1 MALSTLQRIRIVFR
15 KGAEIKYISHLDL
28 MRAWERALRRAGVN
42 LAHSRGFNP
51 RPKLVFASA
60 LPVGFTGRAE
70 MVDIAL
76 ERRMDLRDFAS
87 RLKAQLPSG
96 LQLVS
101 VTEVSS
107 ALPSL
112 PSQVVAAE
120 YEVLIETRDPPDATQ
135 LRLDRLLAAESIP
148 RRRERPDGSRV
159 YDLRP
164 LIKELWIVGRRAEM
178 WVIGMRLK
186 AGGQGTGRPDEVM
199 AALGMAEAGR
209 GIERVRLLFSP
220 A

>member
-1 MALSTLQRIRIVFR
+1 MDVIGAFGRDNTVGLLRVVDRIRRWAGSLV
-15 KGAEIKYISHLDL
+15 LD
-28 MRAWERALRRAGVN
+28 
-42 LAHSRGFNP
+42 HSLDCGRSRVKS
-51 RPKLVFASA
+51 RPSQ
-60 LPVGFTGRAE
+60 
-70 MVDIAL
+70 
-76 ERRMDLRDFAS
+76 DLRDLAS
-87 RLKAQLPSG
+87 RLRAQLPSG

-112 PSQVVAAE
+112 PSQVVAAQ
-120 YEVLIETRDPPDATQ
+120 YEVLIESRDPPDATQ

-199 AALGMAEAGR
+199 AALSMAEAVR

>member
-28 MRAWERALRRAGVN
+28 MRSWERALRRADMN

-60 LPVGFTGRAE
+60 LPVGFTGCAE

-101 VTEVSS
+101 VSEVSS

-120 YEVLIETRDPPDATQ
+120 YEVLIESRDPPDAMQ

-164 LIKELWIVGRRAEM
+164 LIKELWIIGRRAEM
-178 WVIGMRLK
+178 WVVGMRLK

-199 AALGMAEAGR
+199 AALGMAEAVR
-209 GIERVRLLFSP
+209 GIERLRLLFSP
-220 A
+220 S

>member
-28 MRAWERALRRAGVN
+28 MRAWERALRRAHVN
-42 LAHSRGFNP
+42 LAYSRGFNP

-60 LPVGFTGRAE
+60 LPVGFTGSAE

-101 VTEVSS
+101 VTQVSS

-120 YEVLIETRDPPDATQ
+120 YEVLIDSRDSADTMQ
-135 LRLDRLLAAESIP
+135 LRLDRLLAAESTP

-164 LIKELWIVGRRAEM
+164 LIKKLWIVGRRAEM

-199 AALGMAEAGR
+199 AALGMAEAVR